1 MHVTYPLG
9 LGFEHSQGNA
19 ISTLVTK
26 SQVLNYL
33 GILMPGRFPDS
44 QDKLTFWPNK
54 GFSKNHCWPDMDHE
68 ETLLVKQMVTLKV
81 DVPTNYYVPLS
92 YGFVVIYK
100 LVTCKY

>member
-26 SQVLNYL
+26 SQVLNHL
-33 GILMPGRFPDS
+33 GILMPGRLPDS
-44 QDKLTFWPNK
+44 QDKLTLWPNK

-68 ETLLVKQMVTLKV
+68 ETLLVKQMVSLKV
-81 DVPTNYYVPLS
+81 VVPTNYCVQLS
-92 YGFVVIYK
+92 CGFVVMYK
-100 LVTCKY
+100 LYACKY